1 MSYFRYTPGPPLER
15 PFTVTSGI
23 VIAYGVSSRISVRIP
38 AGGTWP
44 GHAALPGPIADH
56 LELNSTGCTPGSAWT
71 DTVTPDALTA
81 GVALITAQ
89 ALMLRPLPA
98 RISLL
103 EQLGHPPR
111 TLNQALG
118 GGLVGSVRESF
129 TKFSRTH

>member
-1 MSYFRYTPGPPLER
+1 MTYNRHIPGPLLEQ
-15 PFTVTSGI
+15 PFTVTAGI
-23 VIAYGVSSRISVRIP
+23 VVVYGVESGISVRIP

-44 GHAALPGPIADH
+44 GHADLPAAIADH
-56 LELNSTGCTPGSAWT
+56 LELHTTGCTPGSAWT
-71 DTVTPDALTA
+71 DTVTPDALAA

-89 ALMLRPLPA
+89 ALMLRRLAA
-98 RISLL
+98 RMNLL

-129 TKFSRTH
+129 TKFSRTY